1 MAKLVLGTFDDR
13 QSAERAADRL
23 QQAGID
29 RGDISIVT
37 KDEQRGQD
45 QGGGQG
51 GANMNQ
57 TQDGAWWG
65 AGIGAGAGLLASAG
79 ALAVPGI
86 GPLLAAGPIAAA
98 LSGAVTGGLAGGLID
113 WGLPEESGRRYEEEV
128 KRGRVLCACRCDED
142 QVDRVESAFQDAGA
156 DHIEVHDSRN

>member
-1 MAKLVLGTFDDR
+1 VAKIVLGTFDDR

-23 QQAGID
+23 QQAGVD

-37 KDEQRGQD
+37 KDERGGQGQDRQD
-45 QGGGQG
+45 QG
-51 GANMNQ
+51 ASMSEASE
-57 TQDGAWWG
+57 GAWWG

-86 GPLLAAGPIAAA
+86 GPLLAAGPLAAA

-113 WGLPEESGRRYEEEV
+113 WGLPEESGRRYEQEV
-128 KRGRVLCACRCDED
+128 KQGRVLCAVRCDED
-142 QVDRVESAFQDAGA
+142 RVDRVESAFREAGA
-156 DHIEVHDSRN
+156 HHVEVHDSRR

>member
-13 QSAERAADRL
+13 ESAERAADQL
-23 QQAGID
+23 QQAGVD
-29 RGDISIVT
+29 RGDISIVAR
-37 KDEQRGQD
+37 DD

-51 GANMNQ
+51 RQDQGGAGMNQ
-57 TQDGAWWG
+57 ASDGAWWG

-79 ALAVPGI
+79 ALAIPGI

-113 WGLPEESGRRYEEEV
+113 WGLPEESGRRYEEAV
-128 KRGRVLCACRCDED
+128 KQGRILCACRCDED
-142 QVDRVESAFQDAGA
+142 QVDRVEAVFQETGA
-156 DHIEVHDSRN
+156 DHVEVHDSRS